1 MNAAA
6 RLQPQAPNMRKF
18 IFIIAALGVG
28 LVACQASQQEA
39 VMAADSVE
47 NARLDNTH
55 QDEPPMT
62 DTVFAPAD
70 PVGAEHTAST
80 HIDVAGTYAGVLPCA
95 DCQGIETTLI
105 LQADKQY
112 ILERKYLGK
121 SDKAFSASGAWQWIN
136 GNVIRLSSAQSTPTL
151 VQVSENKV
159 MMLDAGGSHI
169 SGNMADQYIL
179 KKVQ

>member
-1 MNAAA
+1 MSAAA
-6 RLQPQAPNMRKF
+6 RQPKKPRNMPKQY
-18 IFIIAALGVG
+18 FIIASIVASLA
-28 LVACQASQQEA
+28 ACQAGQQEA
-39 VMAADSVE
+39 VMAADSVA
-47 NARLDNTH
+47 NARLDNTN

-62 DTVFAPAD
+62 DTVFAPSD
-70 PVGAEHTAST
+70 SVGAEHTAST
-80 HIDVAGTYAGVLPCA
+80 HIDVAGTYLGVLPCA

-105 LQADKQY
+105 LKADKQY